1 MRQQYQQK
9 PRQKGRESLLA
20 STVYTRVPRTGGA
33 LWRKL
38 MINDGDAS
46 TYWYDRRIG
55 PGPANPNGPFG
66 LGPKERSQT
75 LTNQQYQTER
85 AEVQKR
91 ANAERA
97 KREGFRSVTEM
108 MQSDHRQ
115 KQQQQ
120 AEEKQRRLDAERQR
134 QESFK
139 RWQEEQARKRIAEE
153 QELKRIGEERKRR
166 LMYDPYGVM
175 YGDR

>member
-108 MQSDHRQ
+108 LQSDQR
-115 KQQQQ
+115 KQQQYQ
-120 AEEKQRRLDAERQR
+120 AEEKRKRLEEEKMERSLREMGSRYQAEQDRKSAERGY
-134 QESFK
+134 
-139 RWQEEQARKRIAEE
+139 W
-153 QELKRIGEERKRR
+153 L
-166 LMYDPYGVM
+166 PPNYGQ
-175 YGDR
+175 Y